1 MKKGKFILFTA
12 WVGAIALLVY
22 ITTLNQS
29 KVDKFMGLT
38 ANKEHIINFPYPVQL
53 EKVYVLPGQK
63 VKKGELLA
71 ELVRADLISKTNI
84 LNSKIDELKA
94 KILTEIETINREIQ
108 SLDIKHQVEIS
119 KLDMQ
124 IKQAKL
130 ELKTNKRLLQD
141 VAGSGN
147 SSFSALSYEI
157 TSLKQAKNS
166 AETIYLN
173 QKEHLKKQLE
183 QVNSP
188 FVAQLDKLLEE
199 KRVLSEKEDRFT
211 VYAQMDGKIGLISHS
226 ENSQVKPFDPLFTIY
241 SKYPEFVTGYI
252 HEDIINELSVGQR
265 VAITSSNKT
274 DSSKTLTYGT
284 IKSIE
289 NRIEEIPEKLK
300 RYKIMPLWGYKVF
313 ISIPENSLQLGKKV
327 MITTKIK
334 KSGLESKVESA
345 LAYLQLD

>member
-12 WVGAIALLVY
+12 WVGAIVLLVY

-84 LNSKIDELKA
+84 LNSQIDELKA
-94 KILTEIETINREIQ
+94 KILTEIGAINTEIQ
-108 SLDIKHQVEIS
+108 SLDIKYKIEINR
-119 KLDMQ
+119 LYMQ

-130 ELKTNKRLLQD
+130 ELKTNKKLLQS
-141 VAGSGN
+141 VSRES
-147 SSFSALSYEI
+147 SSFSTLSYEI
-157 TSLKQAKNS
+157 KSLQQEKRSAK
-166 AETIYLN
+166 AIYLN
-173 QKEHLKKQLE
+173 QKKHLKKQLE
-183 QVNSP
+183 NVNAP

-199 KRVLSEKEDRFT
+199 KKILSKKEDRLT
-211 VYAQMDGKIGLISHS
+211 VYAQMDGKIGFISHS
-226 ENSQVKPFDPLFTIY
+226 ENSQIKPFDPLFKIY

-252 HEDIINELSVGQR
+252 HEDILNELNVGQR

-274 DSSKTLTYGT
+274 DRSKTLTYGT

-289 NRIEEIPEKLK
+289 NRIEEIPTKLK
-300 RYKIMPLWGYKVF
+300 RYKIVPLWGYKVF
-313 ISIPENSLQLGKKV
+313 ISIPKNNLQLGKKV

-334 KSGLESKVESA
+334 KNIFKTKVESA
-345 LAYLQLD
+345 LAYLQLN

>member
-12 WVGAIALLVY
+12 WIGAIVLLVY

-53 EKVYVLPGQK
+53 EKVHVLPGQI

-94 KILTEIETINREIQ
+94 KILTEIGTINSDIQ
-108 SLDIKHQVEIS
+108 NLNIKHQVEINR
-119 KLDMQ
+119 LNMQ
-124 IKQAKL
+124 IKQSKL
-130 ELKTNKRLLQD
+130 ELKTNKRLLQAI
-141 VAGSGN
+141 AGNDNG
-147 SSFSALSYEI
+147 SFSTLSYKI
-157 TSLKQAKNS
+157 KSLQQAKYS

-173 QKEHLKKQLE
+173 QKEHLNKLLE
-183 QVNSP
+183 HVNAP

-199 KRVLSEKEDRFT
+199 KKILNAKEDRLT
-211 VYAQMDGKIGLISHS
+211 VYAQMDGKIGPLSHS
-226 ENSQVKPFDPLFTIY
+226 ENSQIKPFDPLFTIY

-289 NRIEEIPEKLK
+289 NRIDEIPAKLK
-300 RYKIMPLWGYKVF
+300 RYKIVPLWGYKVF
-313 ISIPENSLQLGKKV
+313 ISIPENNLQLGKKV

-334 KSGLESKVESA
+334 KSAIESKLESA
-345 LAYLQLD
+345 LAYLQLN